1 VKETRILSVGRI
13 VIDGL
18 NLGLKHETGIS
29 TYGYNL
35 ARLLRQL
42 GLGVDV
48 LYDGPVR
55 DRADQLKLELG
66 FYGEFHAA
74 RRQGRILSRFPII
87 ERLTGAMPLACR
99 AITGARATVI
109 RTDIV
114 VASGVLPHHPEDA
127 GIVAAAG
134 IFRAASLSGVLLH
147 RPLSID
153 LPAGSALHLTYP
165 IPLLP
170 RNGPVVMTV
179 HDIIPLRLPHT
190 VHDRKFRFLHNLRL
204 MASRADH
211 IIAVSESARRDLL
224 QAISLPP
231 EKVSVAYQP
240 VRPVRDFDRDLAP
253 RVVEEMFGL
262 RPGEYFLFAGAVEPK
277 KNLPRLID
285 AYLMSGAQAPLII
298 VGPDGWMVEEQLA
311 PLRRYQEQ
319 RKQQRGKS
327 RKGAR
332 EKIRRLGYVS
342 RSQLAALLSQARA
355 LLFPSIYEG
364 FGLPIAEAMQLGVS
378 VLTGSLGSLPEIAGD
393 AALITDPFDTAAI
406 ARGIRQ
412 LDRDAAL
419 REELRQRGLRNVA
432 RFSDENC
439 RAMLATAYQAAGIA
453 SAAGQ

>member
-1 VKETRILSVGRI
+1 
-13 VIDGL
+13 
-18 NLGLKHETGIS
+18 
-29 TYGYNL
+29 
-35 ARLLRQL
+35 
-42 GLGVDV
+42 
-48 LYDGPVR
+48 
-55 DRADQLKLELG
+55 
-66 FYGEFHAA
+66 
-74 RRQGRILSRFPII
+74 
-87 ERLTGAMPLACR
+87 
-99 AITGARATVI
+99 
-109 RTDIV
+109 
-114 VASGVLPHHPEDA
+114 
-127 GIVAAAG
+127 
-134 IFRAASLSGVLLH
+134 
-147 RPLSID
+147 
-153 LPAGSALHLTYP
+153 
-165 IPLLP
+165 
-170 RNGPVVMTV
+170 
-179 HDIIPLRLPHT
+179 
-190 VHDRKFRFLHNLRL
+190 
-204 MASRADH
+204 
-211 IIAVSESARRDLL
+211 
-224 QAISLPP
+224 
-231 EKVSVAYQP
+231 
-240 VRPVRDFDRDLAP
+240 
-253 RVVEEMFGL
+253 
-262 RPGEYFLFAGAVEPK
+262 
-277 KNLPRLID
+277 LID

-364 FGLPIAEAMQLGVS
+364 FGLPIAEAMQLGVP